1 MAIINAKSI
10 SKKEKIKVELN
21 KSIYS
26 EIQSYCSWVGI
37 DDLNHFF
44 EEAASFV
51 FSKDK
56 DWKSFKKSSR
66 SSQRAQKETS

>member
-1 MAIINAKSI
+1 MALITARKVQD
-10 SKKEKIKVELN
+10 KEKLKIEIN
-21 KSIYS
+21 QDIYS
-26 EIQSYCSWVGI
+26 EIQSYCSWAGI

-56 DWKSFKKSSR
+56 DWKAQKSKSSK
-66 SSQRAQKETS
+66 KEGADL